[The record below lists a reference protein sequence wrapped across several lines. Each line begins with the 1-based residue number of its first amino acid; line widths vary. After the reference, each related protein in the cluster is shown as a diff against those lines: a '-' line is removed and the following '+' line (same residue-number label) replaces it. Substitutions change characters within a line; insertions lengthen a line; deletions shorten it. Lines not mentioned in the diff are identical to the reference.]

1 MSQFPQYGQQPEY
14 GVQPQYGQ
22 QQYGQQPQYGQ
33 YPQYIEP
40 GGGTEYPDSVPGYGA
55 GYTAATYPQQ
65 VPRLSEIPPLTP
77 IPGID
82 PADIAQNKDLA
93 AFAHWGT
100 IFLGFLAPVIVLLAK
115 PDSKYAQVHAKEAL
129 NFGVWLLIGYVVSVL
144 LWFVIVGMV
153 ITAGLLIY
161 QLVASI
167 GAAGAAQRGVMP
179 RIWMPFRVTN

>member
-1 MSQFPQYGQQPEY
+1 M
-14 GVQPQYGQ
+14 
-22 QQYGQQPQYGQ
+22 
-33 YPQYIEP
+33 
-40 GGGTEYPDSVPGYGA
+40 
-55 GYTAATYPQQ
+55 
-65 VPRLSEIPPLTP
+65 
-77 IPGID
+77 
-82 PADIAQNKDLA
+82 
-93 AFAHWGT
+93 
-100 IFLGFLAPVIVLLAK
+100 IVLLAK